1 MGTQSAETATMPPL
15 RGATDMRPAT
25 GTTPAAD
32 DPGICATIQADDQ
45 EQEQQQEQEQELPA
59 NQTQAHTAPAT
70 TPKPPRMPSKAA
82 NTPDPPQHTTQTPER
97 HQDPATGRESA
108 SEEDAPLLPVPK
120 QTQTGAAGDATI
132 PATTARQKHPYARP
146 GLTPALRALKIYP
159 CTDAVLE
166 MMHKEDIR
174 LEGLGESQAHALG
187 LLSALLVEGSHKRA
201 FERTGL
207 CWPYIHI
214 FGLWDEGFTR
224 LYQAVLG
231 VINSERVQI
240 LRDEAMERA
249 TKGQPRGVYWNGKQ
263 VATEYYPSDKL
274 TELLLRGLDP
284 ETFGAAGESGPAV
297 AVQVNIGV

>member
-1 MGTQSAETATMPPL
+1 MSTAT
-15 RGATDMRPAT
+15 D
-25 GTTPAAD
+25 TTPAAD
-32 DPGICATIQADDQ
+32 DPDIRATIQAADQ
-45 EQEQQQEQEQELPA
+45 EQDGQEQELPA

-82 NTPDPPQHTTQTPER
+82 DAPDPPQHTTQTPER

-108 SEEDAPLLPVPK
+108 SEGDEPMLTAPK
-120 QTQTGAAGDATI
+120 QAQTGAAGDATI
-132 PATTARQKHPYARP
+132 PATTDRRHPYARP

-284 ETFGAAGESGPAV
+284 ETFGAAGDSGPSV